1 MTRRVSQND
10 ASESWIVDI
19 INVIG
24 SLLLT
29 VLERAE
35 TLAYHSKV
43 QAMVSLFYNVHADMS
58 TISDILIAAKGT
70 VIAD

>member
-10 ASESWIVDI
+10 ASESWFVDI

-29 VLERAE
+29 VLECTE

-43 QAMVSLFYNVHADMS
+43 QAMVSLFAMRS
-58 TISDILIAAKGT
+58 MQI
-70 VIAD
+70 